1 MNILMKIFRLTYR
14 RLFYLIL
21 ILLSVIGCAEDISP
35 VNNSPVENTLT
46 TDVDDRLFLIDA
58 TSRDQW
64 VYLDLDQ
71 GEIIKPV
78 DCVCDEGQNNWQKNV
93 LFNDSMNN
101 VHTGS
106 PTKQ

>member
-1 MNILMKIFRLTYR
+1 MSQKEMQQLLM
-14 RLFYLIL
+14 LF
-21 ILLSVIGCAEDISP
+21 V
-35 VNNSPVENTLT
+35 
-46 TDVDDRLFLIDA
+46 F
-58 TSRDQW
+58 
-64 VYLDLDQ
+64 DQ